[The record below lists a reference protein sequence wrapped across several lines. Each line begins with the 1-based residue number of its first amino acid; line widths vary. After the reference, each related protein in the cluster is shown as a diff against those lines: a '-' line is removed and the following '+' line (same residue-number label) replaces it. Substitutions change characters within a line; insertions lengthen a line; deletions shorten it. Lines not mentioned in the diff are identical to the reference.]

1 MMRSIRIGNQE
12 IDYRD
17 RPILIAGPC
26 AIEDESDTLRLA
38 ERIATL
44 SATKQYF
51 YVFKASYSK
60 DNRSSSGSYR
70 GPGLDEGLRILGR
83 VKSEVGCPVLSDV
96 HAVSEVAPA
105 AEVLDVIQVP
115 AFLSRQTSLLE
126 AVAKSGRAVNL
137 KKGQFLSPQAAGLAV
152 EKIRS
157 VGGKDILLTERGTMF
172 GYNDLVVD
180 FRSLAKMRA
189 FECPVIFDVTHSLQ
203 RPGGFGDRSGGEPEL
218 AEAMARAAA
227 SVPCDGIFLE
237 THPDPATAKSDA
249 AAMLPFA
256 RLSSL
261 LEETRR
267 FFALAR
273 ETDSALK
280 RAATDR
286 GKLT

>member
-1 MMRSIRIGNQE
+1 MTTIRIGSHE
-12 IDYRD
+12 IDYRA

-26 AIEDESDTLRLA
+26 AIEDESDALRLA

-51 YVFKASYSK
+51 YVFKASYAK
-60 DNRSSSGSYR
+60 DNRSASGSYR
-70 GPGLDEGLRILGR
+70 GPGLEEGLRILGR

-126 AVAKSGRAVNL
+126 AVAQSGRAVNL

-152 EKIRS
+152 EKIRA
-157 VGGKDILLTERGTMF
+157 VGTRDILLTERGTTF

-180 FRSLAKMRA
+180 FRGLARMRA
-189 FECPVIFDVTHSLQ
+189 FDCPVIFDITHSLQ
-203 RPGGFGDRSGGEPEL
+203 RPGGLGDRSGGEPEL

-227 SVPCDGIFLE
+227 AVPCDGIFLE

-273 ETDSALK
+273 ELDSASKGLQQIEEN
-280 RAATDR
+280 
-286 GKLT
+286 